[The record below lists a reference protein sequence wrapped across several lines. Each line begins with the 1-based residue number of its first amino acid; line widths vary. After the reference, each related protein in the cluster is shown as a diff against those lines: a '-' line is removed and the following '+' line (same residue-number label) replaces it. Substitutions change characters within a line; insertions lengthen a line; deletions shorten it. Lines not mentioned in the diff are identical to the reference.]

1 MSMGVNRYP
10 RFMSSQT
17 AQLLDAF
24 EALPDEEKRAFTV
37 EFLRRVVPFDSGPL
51 DDAETAA
58 AADQLFA
65 NLDAEE
71 HDALSR

>member
-1 MSMGVNRYP
+1 MSR
-10 RFMSSQT
+10 QT
-17 AQLLDAF
+17 AELLNAF
-24 EALPDEEKRAFTV
+24 EALPEEEKRIFIV
-37 EFLRRVVPFDSGPL
+37 EFLRRATPFDSGPL